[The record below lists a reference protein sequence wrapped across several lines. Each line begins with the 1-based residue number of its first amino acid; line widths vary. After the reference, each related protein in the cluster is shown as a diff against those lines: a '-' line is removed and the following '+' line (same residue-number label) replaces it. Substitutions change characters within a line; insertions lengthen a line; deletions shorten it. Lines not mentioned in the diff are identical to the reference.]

1 MLAELK
7 AVLVLL
13 FCAGGVMLL
22 SYAFML
28 PLVPM
33 LIQYR
38 LGCSA

>member
-1 MLAELK
+1 MVAELK

-22 SYAFML
+22 SYAFLL
-28 PLVPM
+28 PLIPV
-33 LIQYR
+33 LIQCR